1 MEAKK
6 EPEGKADKKKR
17 KIEVRVHQKNEDRDC
32 CTEKAE
38 ENQGLEKYR
47 ENQSSEG
54 NQIGIFFYLWFYVEI
69 SFSRG
74 QQIL

>member
-32 CTEKAE
+32 CTGE
-38 ENQGLEKYR
+38 
-47 ENQSSEG
+47 S
-54 NQIGIFFYLWFYVEI
+54 
-69 SFSRG
+69 
-74 QQIL
+74 